1 MKAAVV
7 IFPGSNSDHDALR
20 TVGVTMG
27 QEAIP
32 VWHQESTLPDVDLVI
47 LPGGFSY
54 GDYLRSGAIAR
65 FSPIMSAV
73 CEWSRAGGLTMGI
86 CNGFQILCEAH
97 LLPGALQRNDQLR
110 FLSQDVYLRIERDDT
125 PFTCSQEVGDV
136 LRVPIAHGDGR
147 FYASAEDLAR
157 IEETGRVLYRYCDA
171 EGNVNPEDAKWNPNG
186 SLNAIAGILDE
197 AGTTLGMM
205 PHPERS
211 AEPILGNDDGRAP
224 FESLLQHL
232 SVKEAS

>member
-7 IFPGSNSDHDALR
+7 IFPGSNSDHDAIQ
-20 TVGVTMG
+20 TVDSSMG

-32 VWHQESTLPDVDLVI
+32 VWHQETSLPECDLVI

-73 CEWSRAGGLTMGI
+73 CEWAKGGGLTMGI

-97 LLPGALQRNDQLR
+97 LLPGALQRNNGLR
-110 FLSQDVYLRIERDDT
+110 FLSQDVYLRVERNDT

-136 LRVPIAHGDGR
+136 LRIPIAHGDGR
-147 FYASAEDLAR
+147 FFASPGELAQL
-157 IEETGRVLYRYCDA
+157 EETGRVLYRYCDP
-171 EGNVNPEDAKWNPNG
+171 EGNVFPDDSKWNPNG
-186 SLNAIAGILDE
+186 SLNAIAGILD
-197 AGTTLGMM
+197 ANGTTLGMM

-211 AEPILGNDDGRAP
+211 SDPILGNDDGRAP

-232 SVKEAS
+232 SLKEAS